1 MTSAAH
7 RLNADLHCHSTVSD
21 GVLRP
26 EEIVRRAAANGVQ
39 LLALT
44 DHDELDGIAVAA
56 READRLGLA
65 FVPGVEVSVS
75 WGGET
80 IHVLGLS
87 VDCASAPLRDGL
99 ARTRG
104 GRDERAREMARQLE
118 AVGVPDPWN
127 GALRHV
133 GNPELISR
141 THFARH
147 IVASGLCTDIGEV
160 FERYLSEGKPGFVEH
175 RWARLDEAVGWIVGA
190 GGVAVMAHPARYRL
204 DETALWAM
212 LAEFR
217 DAGGEGIEVVCG
229 SHTAD
234 QYGRFADC
242 ARRFGFRASRGS
254 DFHGPDEGSV
264 DLGGLPPLPDA
275 LVPVWRDWPQAA
287 VTS

>member
-1 MTSAAH
+1 MLVITEFSVTSKQM
-7 RLNADLHCHSTVSD
+7 R
-21 GVLRP
+21 
-26 EEIVRRAAANGVQ
+26 
-39 LLALT
+39 
-44 DHDELDGIAVAA
+44 
-56 READRLGLA
+56 
-65 FVPGVEVSVS
+65 F
-75 WGGET
+75 
-80 IHVLGLS
+80 
-87 VDCASAPLRDGL
+87 
-99 ARTRG
+99 
-104 GRDERAREMARQLE
+104 
-118 AVGVPDPWN
+118 
-127 GALRHV
+127 GAMRHV

-175 RWARLDEAVGWIVGA
+175 RWA
-190 GGVAVMAHPARYRL
+190 RL

>member
-1 MTSAAH
+1 MSAAH
-7 RLNADLHCHSTVSD
+7 RLNADLHCHSNMSD

-26 EEIVRRAAANGVQ
+26 EEVVRRAHANGVQ

-44 DHDELDGIAVAA
+44 DHDELDGIAAA
-56 READRLGLA
+56 AGEAQRLGMS
-65 FVPGVEVSVS
+65 FVAGVEVSVS

-87 VDCASAPLRDGL
+87 VDCASVPLVEGL

-104 GRDERAREMARQLE
+104 GRDGRAREMARQLE
-118 AVGVPDPWN
+118 AVGVPDAWN

-147 IVASGLCTDIGEV
+147 IVASGICADISEV
-160 FERYLSEGKPGFVEH
+160 FERFLSEGKPGFVEH
-175 RWARLDEAVGWIVGA
+175 RWAQLGEAVGWIRRA
-190 GGVAVMAHPARYRL
+190 GGVAVMAPPGRYRL

-234 QYGRFADC
+234 QYSRFGDC

-264 DLGGLPPLPDA
+264 DLGRLPPLPES
-275 LVPVWRDWPQAA
+275 LVPVWRDWPQAMEL
-287 VTS
+287 S